1 MFLKN
6 IENIKVDNMKNLK
19 LYLVSIC
26 YFLFLICA
34 VLEIKRINNIY
45 NIALTLVFYII
56 WIREHLNKNV

>member
-1 MFLKN
+1 
-6 IENIKVDNMKNLK
+6 MKNLK

-45 NIALTLVFYII
+45 NIELINLLFSLVLALTIVFYII
-56 WIREHLNKNV
+56 WIKEHLNKNV